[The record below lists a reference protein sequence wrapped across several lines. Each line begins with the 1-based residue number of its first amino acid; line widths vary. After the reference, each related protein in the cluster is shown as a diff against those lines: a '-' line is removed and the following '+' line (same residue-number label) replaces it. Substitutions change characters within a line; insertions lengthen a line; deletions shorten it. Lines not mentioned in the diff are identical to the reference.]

1 MKQAIYSV
9 STLVRYLKA
18 SVDQD
23 MRLQSILI
31 KGEISN
37 FTNHRSGHWY
47 FTLKDAHA
55 RLSCVMFSS
64 YASRSKLMLKE
75 GMQVIVKASL
85 SVYEAQGAVQLYVT
99 NVQLDGLGDLYLEYE
114 QLKQKLSMEGLFDAA
129 HKKPLP
135 RYPQHIAIIS
145 AKEGAALQDMLQ
157 TLKRRW
163 PIAKISFIPSLVQG
177 KEAGAMLCEAIR
189 KADALKPDVILLAR
203 GGGAIEDLW
212 CFNEEALARC
222 IFACESVIISGVG
235 HESDTTLVDYVSDAR
250 APTPTGAAEL
260 ATPDMQEVI
269 AQLYVMRRGMMQHI
283 DKHMKNHRK
292 QLERLKQHRYLS
304 NPLSYTQDAMLR
316 LAMLAKGLEH
326 SVYRVQSMSLSLTHL
341 QKRLQLCLIQ
351 QKAFTNEVLK
361 QYQKRLYQGIQG
373 TLSVS
378 LEQLQRKVVL
388 LDAYSPLKVLGRGY
402 ALVYEKQHMITSV
415 RDIKQQDTL
424 TIRMKDGSVDVN
436 VITKEEF

>member
-1 MKQAIYSV
+1 M
-9 STLVRYLKA
+9 
-18 SVDQD
+18 
-23 MRLQSILI
+23 
-31 KGEISN
+31 
-37 FTNHRSGHWY
+37 
-47 FTLKDAHA
+47 
-55 RLSCVMFSS
+55 
-64 YASRSKLMLKE
+64 
-75 GMQVIVKASL
+75 
-85 SVYEAQGAVQLYVT
+85 
-99 NVQLDGLGDLYLEYE
+99 
-114 QLKQKLSMEGLFDAA
+114 
-129 HKKPLP
+129 
-135 RYPQHIAIIS
+135 
-145 AKEGAALQDMLQ
+145 
-157 TLKRRW
+157 
-163 PIAKISFIPSLVQG
+163 
-177 KEAGAMLCEAIR
+177 
-189 KADALKPDVILLAR
+189 
-203 GGGAIEDLW
+203 
-212 CFNEEALARC
+212 ARC

-269 AQLYVMRRGMMQHI
+269 AQLYVMRRSMMQHI

-326 SVYRVQSMSLSLTHL
+326 SVYRVQSMSLFLTHL

-373 TLSVS
+373 TLSES
-378 LEQLQRKVVL
+378 LEQLRRKAVL

-402 ALVYEKQHMITSV
+402 ALVYEKQQMITSV
-415 RDIKQQDTL
+415 RDIKQKDTL

>member
-99 NVQLDGLGDLYLEYE
+99 SVQLDGLGDLYLEYE

-177 KEAGAMLCEAIR
+177 KEAGAMLCEAIQ

-260 ATPDMQEVI
+260 ATPDMQEVT
-269 AQLYVMRRGMMQHI
+269 AQLYVMRRSMMQHI

-341 QKRLQLCLIQ
+341 QKRLQLCLMQ
-351 QKAFTNEVLK
+351 QKAVTNEALK

-373 TLSVS
+373 TLSES
-378 LEQLQRKVVL
+378 LEQLQRKAVL

-402 ALVYEKQHMITSV
+402 ALVYEKQQMITSV